1 MSQEYTDGTKLG
13 PSFDAVGISTAD
25 DQDYPNDWEMEDTAS
40 SSVKVVGEVVP
51 ETDVSSLRLSPQVT
65 LTVDSLRNVTGPS
78 MAGARS
84 LGNAG
89 SDLNESLFTEANM
102 AETTA
107 RGFQTPSNVRQPKG
121 SIATS
126 RRGRSKSPHGRT
138 GHELSPRSQ
147 TAELRARMARV
158 RQMKLTSYLPPAPQL
173 PPPPI
178 FTAPHDTIT
187 RAEAD
192 AAMGVLQQQIGDATQ
207 RTDVL
212 LQAVAETHQ
221 KAQEAGRIAVSGAAG
236 VAQTNVGLAKMVEEL
251 RHELQQI
258 RTKIEGAEERAN
270 ITQRIADSAEQR
282 ANTAQYAADAAE
294 QRAVAAQSDAD
305 AAKQKQQLL
314 EQKLRNADL
323 AF

>member
-1 MSQEYTDGTKLG
+1 MLQEYTDGTKLG
-13 PSFDAVGISTAD
+13 PGFDVVGVSTAD

-40 SSVKVVGEVVP
+40 SSMRVVGEVVP
-51 ETDVSSLRLSPQVT
+51 EMDVSSLGLSPQVA
-65 LTVDSLRNVTGPS
+65 LTADSLRIVTGLSTAVAWNP
-78 MAGARS
+78 
-84 LGNAG
+84 GNAG
-89 SDLNESLFTEANM
+89 LDLNESLFTKANV

-107 RGFQTPSNVRQPKG
+107 SGSQTPSDVRQPKG
-121 SIATS
+121 SNATS
-126 RRGRSKSPHGRT
+126 RRGRSKSPYGRT

-173 PPPPI
+173 PPPPV

-192 AAMGVLQQQIGDATQ
+192 AAMGVLQQQIGEAIQ

-236 VAQTNVGLAKMVEEL
+236 VAQTNVGLVKMVEEL
-251 RHELQQI
+251 WHELQQM
-258 RTKIEGAEERAN
+258 
-270 ITQRIADSAEQR
+270 
-282 ANTAQYAADAAE
+282 
-294 QRAVAAQSDAD
+294 
-305 AAKQKQQLL
+305 
-314 EQKLRNADL
+314 
-323 AF
+323 